1 MKALYYCILLPLV
14 VGQSSLSTDFS
25 THLFA
30 NDGSITLHSAI
41 EYVTQE
47 LQKSLGI
54 LETKSQALKNPL
66 ESYIQNEAQDVLE
79 EIQVMLDST
88 DSEMTLRL
96 FGSLL
101 PIFNVSKECSEASW
115 TILHQTI
122 NSTDSANPW
131 FLSCMF
137 STVTFVQPDFL
148 HLLSVIDA
156 TGKLP
161 DGIFA
166 NTLNLCNH
174 LEKIQIYT
182 NGITCEVV
190 SSWFASSVGLSE
202 EALTLILSSISFPY
216 GNTNALGSFEECIA
230 AKSDMNDTVNPPFE
244 IPDFIGSYVHLKL
257 STVQSEAHNERMA
270 GGISI
275 IGGSLPLSLENVSFV
290 LR

>member
-41 EYVTQE
+41 EHVAQQ
-47 LQKSLGI
+47 LQKSLGFQ
-54 LETKSQALKNPL
+54 ETKSQALKNPL

-101 PIFNVSKECSEASW
+101 PLFNVSKGCSEASW

-122 NSTDSANPW
+122 NSTDSTNPW

-137 STVTFVQPDFL
+137 STV
-148 HLLSVIDA
+148 
-156 TGKLP
+156 
-161 DGIFA
+161 
-166 NTLNLCNH
+166 
-174 LEKIQIYT
+174 
-182 NGITCEVV
+182 
-190 SSWFASSVGLSE
+190 
-202 EALTLILSSISFPY
+202 SF
-216 GNTNALGSFEECIA
+216 C
-230 AKSDMNDTVNPPFE
+230 
-244 IPDFIGSYVHLKL
+244 
-257 STVQSEAHNERMA
+257 ST
-270 GGISI
+270 
-275 IGGSLPLSLENVSFV
+275 
-290 LR
+290 